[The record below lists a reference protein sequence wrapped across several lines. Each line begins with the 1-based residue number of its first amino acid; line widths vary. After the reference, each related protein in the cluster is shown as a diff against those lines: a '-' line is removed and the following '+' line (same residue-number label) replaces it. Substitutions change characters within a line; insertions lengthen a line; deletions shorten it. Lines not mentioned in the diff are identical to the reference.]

1 MWQVPSAGTL
11 SPTSRPEAT
20 VRAVI
25 RGGTRGGRGGMP
37 AIGVDRLPEG
47 EMDALIAHLR
57 ALRVVAPRFDARDL
71 LHCDLD
77 PRVYE
82 LGAPDDGPPSAPV
95 RTADGF
101 LVAFTRGLALD
112 GGRAR
117 NDLLVQRTDAAGE
130 LLPAVRIAE
139 DVHLTT
145 PRVAGD
151 RDTIYLQVQPPVG
164 GRFVLTMLQTEGA
177 HPLVDRPAPLLSGW
191 AEDLAVG
198 PRGVVATWG
207 TRAAREVERG
217 IDREHAPVVSLPA
230 STVTP
235 VPSEQ
240 LVASGAAVDL
250 VLLQPPGSLRVA
262 VLDPAGATARE
273 IVLATV
279 PADHRVESSLAAGP
293 AGFAA
298 VFVDV
303 DLRTLRL
310 QRFDVRG
317 EAIGEPTVSPAPEAH
332 VRRYPRITALGE
344 GWAVS
349 YWDGVGSAVQR
360 FDAEGRP
367 VGAPVEVRSGD
378 ERGGH
383 TEARMV
389 ARDDALAVSWHVHGP
404 EFSHGHAQEVPR
416 RPGPRLAV
424 LRCRGSR

>member
-1 MWQVPSAGTL
+1 MRTL
-11 SPTSRPEAT
+11 RTLLAASLAVALGCSPQRRSPAT
-20 VRAVI
+20 PAVRAPLDA
-25 RGGTRGGRGGMP
+25 RP
-37 AIGVDRLPEG
+37 AEAR
-47 EMDALIAHLR
+47 
-57 ALRVVAPRFDARDL
+57 VAPALPSDARDL
-71 LHCDLD
+71 LLCDLD
-77 PRVYE
+77 PRAYE

-112 GGRAR
+112 GGRSR
-117 NDLLVQRTDAAGE
+117 NDLLVQRTDASGA
-130 LLPAVRIAE
+130 LQPAVRIAE

-151 RDTIYLQVQPPVG
+151 RDTIYLQAQPPVG
-164 GRFVLTMLQTEGA
+164 ERFVLTMLQTDGA

-207 TRAAREVERG
+207 TRTARDVERG
-217 IDREHAPVVSLPA
+217 IDRQHAPVVSLPA
-230 STVTP
+230 STMAP
-235 VPSEQ
+235 IPSEQ
-240 LVASGAAVDL
+240 LVASGASVDL
-250 VLLQPPGSLRVA
+250 ALVQPPGSLRVA
-262 VLDPAGATARE
+262 VLDPTSASVGAR
-273 IVLATV
+273 VLATA
-279 PADHRVESSLAAGP
+279 PADRWVESSLAAGP

-310 QRFDVRG
+310 QRFDARG
-317 EAIGEPTVSPAPEAH
+317 EAIGEPSVWPAPDAH
-332 VRRYPRITALGE
+332 VRRYPRIAALGA

-349 YWDGVGSAVQR
+349 YWDGVGPAVLR
-360 FDAEGRP
+360 FDAEGRAI
-367 VGAPVEVRSGD
+367 GAPVQVRSGD

-404 EFSHGHAQEVPR
+404 EFSHGLAQEVPR

-424 LRCRGSR
+424 LRCRGAR